1 MNLSSSAAKGRAVL
15 TRTWNRI
22 RFWCSFPFA
31 RLGFW
36 LRERKRYNAMF
47 PRRWLSP
54 AQIIDH
60 DLELVDDD
68 DVGKLDRSL
77 LDLLVARRDHL
88 KSSSG
93 KFTIL
98 NISLFTFLVAN
109 YFHLGTDVSVYGIS
123 IKSSPGVAE
132 SLLAIS
138 STLGIYA
145 ATLQANIAIVDGA
158 IAHLLKRIFPRG
170 ILNVMKSALIPETAI
185 GKYFPSNIPHL
196 VFTGFHSAASK
207 YFVYCYLMLLIVIIA
222 CVYAISM
229 LLMKEIWIASSL
241 GVYSKIIVVYVF
253 ICGIFGAMFLLLTR
267 FPSPYRDYSVFHKM
281 QIAEQLWPDQAS
293 DLRQQL
299 YGAKIE
305 DRADL
310 ERRGYIKP
318 YKMPEGA

>member
-68 DVGKLDRSL
+68 DIGKLDRSL

-158 IAHLLKRIFPRG
+158 IAPSQADFSSGYTQCYAVSFDSRDCPRKILSIEYTTSGVYRFSFGCFQIFRIFLFDVVDCSNSMRVR
-170 ILNVMKSALIPETAI
+170 N
-185 GKYFPSNIPHL
+185 KY
-196 VFTGFHSAASK
+196 
-207 YFVYCYLMLLIVIIA
+207 
-222 CVYAISM
+222 
-229 LLMKEIWIASSL
+229 
-241 GVYSKIIVVYVF
+241 
-253 ICGIFGAMFLLLTR
+253 
-267 FPSPYRDYSVFHKM
+267 
-281 QIAEQLWPDQAS
+281 AS
-293 DLRQQL
+293 DE
-299 YGAKIE
+299 GNM
-305 DRADL
+305 DRVISWSL
-310 ERRGYIKP
+310 Q
-318 YKMPEGA
+318 